1 MNHIKLAEAI
11 STMQYIKLNNPYIM
25 QQRPHF
31 KWNFIEKLYIFI
43 IIIKHIR
50 DFIIAHFN

>member
-1 MNHIKLAEAI
+1 MNHLKLAEAI

-25 QQRPHF
+25 QHRPHF
-31 KWNFIEKLYIFI
+31 KWNFIEIFF
-43 IIIKHIR
+43 IIKHIR

>member
-31 KWNFIEKLYIFI
+31 KWNFIEKLFFSLSSIYEIS
-43 IIIKHIR
+43 
-50 DFIIAHFN
+50 